1 MAHLRVL
8 MYYREGDKVIHMTSK
23 MRTVSFKL
31 PEELDDELSR
41 VARARGQ
48 SRSAVVR
55 SALGA
60 LTPADRPSVLDIASG
75 LVGLVDGPDDLATN
89 DSYLTDLGE

>member
-1 MAHLRVL
+1 
-8 MYYREGDKVIHMTSK
+8 MTSK

-60 LTPADRPSVLDIASG
+60 LAPDERPSVLDLASG
-75 LVGLVDGPDDLATN
+75 LVGLVNGPEDLSTN
-89 DSYLTDLGE
+89 DSYLSDLGE